1 MDELSG
7 SEQYADIWKALWPE
21 TGAGWK
27 EEWQGILVASDAY
40 NSTGTETF
48 LLG

>member
-27 EEWQGILVASDAY
+27 GEWQSILLASNADIP
-40 NSTGTETF
+40 TGTETY